1 MMWMKFDMKNHK
13 LLSLIGT
20 FGAALFI
27 SSTSFAQ
34 SANDG
39 AATEGKGKRYLT
51 LDDAAVS
58 MAKAYQR
65 GEKAKPIMSD
75 DGKVVFAFGQ
85 SMPKLTCS
93 PTRACDLEMQAGEKI
108 NKVILGDKVNWTWG
122 QAESVEKGQPVQHVV
137 VQPRDNQLE
146 TNAIITTDRRT
157 YHVKLYAPKQE
168 GVYLNRVGF
177 YYPDELVAAWQYQEQ
192 ASTQAKAVERSQ
204 RITDE
209 SFSPENMDF
218 DYKISGS
225 ADFRP
230 TRVFNTGKKVWIE
243 IPKVVFEAGE
253 LPVLVMIDEEN
264 KANVVPYHVKR
275 PSDANPQR
283 GYFVV
288 DKLFTRAELRVADE
302 KVGIVWSKKAGW
314 RWGS

>member
-1 MMWMKFDMKNHK
+1 MKNHR
-13 LLSLIGT
+13 LLSLVC
-20 FGAALFI
+20 FWGAALLAAG
-27 SSTSFAQ
+27 SALAQ
-34 SANDG
+34 AANVESP
-39 AATEGKGKRYLT
+39 AEAKGKRYLT
-51 LDDAAVS
+51 MEDAAVS
-58 MAKAYQR
+58 MAKAWQR

-75 DGKVVFAFGQ
+75 DGKVIFAFGQ

-93 PTRACDLEMQAGEKI
+93 PTRACDLEMQPGEKI
-108 NKVILGDKVNWTWG
+108 NKVVLGDKVNWTWG
-122 QAESVEKGQPVQHVV
+122 QAESTEKGQPVQHVI
-137 VQPRDNQLE
+137 VQPRDNTLE
-146 TNAIITTDRRT
+146 TNVIITTDRRT

-192 ASTQAKAVERSQ
+192 ANTQAKAVERSQ

-209 SFSPENMDF
+209 SFSPENFDY

-243 IPKVVFEAGE
+243 IPKFVFEASE
-253 LPVLVMIDEEN
+253 LPVLVMIDEDG

-275 PSDANPQR
+275 PTDANPLR

-288 DKLFTRAELRVADE
+288 DKLFSKAELRVAEE
-302 KVGIVWSKKAGW
+302 KISIVWGKKAGW
-314 RWGS
+314 RWGY

>member
-1 MMWMKFDMKNHK
+1 MKNHK
-13 LLSLIGT
+13 LLSFICFL
-20 FGAALFI
+20 GAAF
-27 SSTSFAQ
+27 FAAGPVLAQ
-34 SANDG
+34 TPNAG
-39 AATEGKGKRYLT
+39 IQTESKGKRFLT
-51 LDDAAVS
+51 IEDAAVS

-65 GEKAKPIMSD
+65 GDKAKPIMSD
-75 DGKVVFAFGQ
+75 DGKVIFAFGQ

-93 PTRACDLEMQAGEKI
+93 PTRACDLEMQPGEKI
-108 NKVILGDKVNWTWG
+108 NKVVLGDKVNWTWG
-122 QAESVEKGQPVQHVV
+122 QAESNEKGQPVQHVI
-137 VQPRDNQLE
+137 VQPRDNSLE
-146 TNAIITTDRRT
+146 TNVIITTDRRT

-177 YYPDELVAAWQYQEQ
+177 YYPDELVAAWQYQER
-192 ASTQAKAVERSQ
+192 ASAQAKVLERSQ

-243 IPKVVFEAGE
+243 IPKFVFEASE
-253 LPVLVMIDEEN
+253 LPVLVLIDEDS

-288 DKLFTRAELRVADE
+288 DKLFTKAELRVAEE
-302 KVGIVWSKKAGW
+302 KVTVVWGKKAGW
-314 RWGS
+314 RWEN

>member
-1 MMWMKFDMKNHK
+1 MKKHK
-13 LLSLIGT
+13 VLPVLCLL
-20 FGAALFI
+20 GATLLAAG
-27 SSTSFAQ
+27 SAFAQ
-34 SANDG
+34 AVNAGDL
-39 AATEGKGKRYLT
+39 AETKGKRFLSME
-51 LDDAAVS
+51 DAAVS
-58 MAKAYQR
+58 MAKAWQR

-75 DGKVVFAFGQ
+75 DGKVIFAFGQ

-93 PTRACDLEMQAGEKI
+93 PTRACDLEMQPGEKI
-108 NKVILGDKVNWTWG
+108 NKVVLGDKVNWTWG
-122 QAESVEKGQPVQHVV
+122 QAESTEKGQPVQHVV
-137 VQPRDNQLE
+137 VQPRDNSLE
-146 TNAIITTDRRT
+146 TNVIITTDRRT

-177 YYPDELVAAWQYQEQ
+177 YYPDELVAGWQYQEQ
-192 ASTQAKAVERSQ
+192 ASAQAKAVERSQ

-218 DYKISGS
+218 DYKITGS

-243 IPKVVFEAGE
+243 IPKFVFEASE
-253 LPVLVMIDEEN
+253 LPILVVIDEDG

-275 PSDANPQR
+275 PTSGNVQS

-288 DKLFTRAELRVADE
+288 DKLFTRAELRVAEE
-302 KVGIVWSKKAGW
+302 KVSVVWGKKAGW
-314 RWGS
+314 RWGY